1 MIEIGQKAPKLN
13 LLDETE
19 NYISL
24 NSFPDK
30 NIVLYFYPKDD
41 TPGCTK
47 ESIEFSQLKKEFELN
62 DTVIL
67 GASKD
72 SIKKHQKFIKKH
84 DLTIK
89 LLVDEDGSLCE
100 NYSVWKLKK
109 FMGREYMGIERSTFL
124 IDKNRIIKNIWR
136 KVSVK
141 GHVEEVFDAVK
152 LL

>member
-141 GHVEEVFDAVK
+141 GHVEEVFEAVK
-152 LL
+152 SL

>member
-13 LLDETE
+13 LLDEPE

-72 SIKKHQKFIKKH
+72 SIKKHQKFIKKP

-141 GHVEEVFDAVK
+141 GHVEEVFEAVK
-152 LL
+152 SL

>member
-1 MIEIGQKAPKLN
+1 MIEIGQKAPRLN

-24 NSFPDK
+24 NSFPNK

-141 GHVEEVFDAVK
+141 GHVEEVFEAVK

>member
-41 TPGCTK
+41 TPSCTK

-141 GHVEEVFDAVK
+141 GHVEEVFEAVK